1 MANKYDPDIY
11 LKLNNYGFSD
21 KSISDVKTYLG
32 TQALPVSLN
41 TSQKRTRF
49 IQKWSKDWEMR
60 NGKLIYKPLNLTVV
74 SDGERNTVL
83 KTIYEDI
90 KQGVGQG
97 IDLFYKRVRDKYLN
111 IRRSDVSAFLKSQK
125 VYQLTRPQNHIINK
139 PILALS
145 PNERWGIDCI
155 NMVSYASA
163 NGGIDRGTKFILTV
177 VDYFSRKVW
186 LRPLI
191 SQTAVNVRNALI
203 NLVAE
208 TKTYPRIIQA
218 DNGSEFKKET
228 SEWMKDNNITYIKTL
243 SYSPESN
250 GLVEGTNKKV
260 RNVLREIMIRTNSRN
275 WTQHLQ
281 TTANLL
287 NSQMNSTT
295 KRTPDSI
302 WKEGHELQ
310 GEQDRATIR
319 RHEQRIINAVKNNPT
334 TEYKIG
340 DFVRVKMGTLYSSVR
355 KLLKSG
361 DRKNV
366 VVNYSPTV
374 YKITN
379 ILAKD
384 KPDKRVGNS
393 TIEYEKSRYTLSN
406 LDGTILQ
413 TQLKNNNPN
422 GIRKSKRFFASDM
435 QLVNDPEEET
445 YLKDFSIEDALKL
458 NKMDKRNDIAVAR
471 ALPRPAPIVRAVLPL
486 PVPNARVPPVRPPPQ
501 AVPVVENYIGKEVE
515 NTFGGFGRRL
525 FIGKIISYD
534 KDSKKYTAKYS
545 DGYEQEYTLQEIKK
559 HLKRDVVANVRP
571 QRERRQVVIGGTVH
585 YI

>member
-1 MANKYDPDIY
+1 MNKYDPDIY
-11 LKLNNYGFSD
+11 LKLNNFGYSD
-21 KSISDVKTYLG
+21 KSIADVKTYLA
-32 TQALPVSLN
+32 TQTLPVSLN

-49 IQKWSKDWEMR
+49 IQKWSKDWEVR
-60 NGKLIYKPLNLTVV
+60 SNKLIYTPLNLTVV

-97 IDLFYKRVRDKYLN
+97 IDLFYKRIRDKYLN

-125 VYQLTRPQNHIINK
+125 VYQITRPQNHLINK

-163 NGGIDRGTKFILTV
+163 NGGIDRGNKFILTV
-177 VDYFSRKVW
+177 CDYFSRKTW

-191 SQTAVNVRNALI
+191 SQTAVNVRNAMVNI
-203 NLVAE
+203 VAE

-218 DNGSEFKKET
+218 DNGSEFKAET
-228 SEWMKDNNITYIKTL
+228 SQWMKDNNITYIKTL

-250 GLVEGTNKKV
+250 GLVEGTNKKI

-275 WTQHLQ
+275 WTTHLQ
-281 TTANLL
+281 TTVNLL
-287 NSQMNSTT
+287 NTQSNGTT

-310 GEQDRATIR
+310 GEQDRDTIR

-379 ILAKD
+379 ILRKD
-384 KPDKRVGNS
+384 KPDRRVGNS

-406 LDGTILQ
+406 LDGSILQ

-422 GIRKSKRFFASDM
+422 AVRKSKRFFASDM
-435 QLVNDPEEET
+435 QLVNDPEEEET
-445 YLKDFSIEDALKL
+445 YLQDFSIQDALKL

-486 PVPNARVPPVRPPPQ
+486 PVSNARIPPVRPPPQ
-501 AVPVVENYIGKEVE
+501 VVPVVENYIGKEVE

-545 DGYEQEYTLQEIKK
+545 DGYEQEYTLAEIKK
-559 HLKRDVVANVRP
+559 HLKREVVANVRP
-571 QRERRQVVIGGTVH
+571 QRERRQVVIGGSIH
-585 YI
+585 YL

>member
-1 MANKYDPDIY
+1 
-11 LKLNNYGFSD
+11 
-21 KSISDVKTYLG
+21 
-32 TQALPVSLN
+32 
-41 TSQKRTRF
+41 
-49 IQKWSKDWEMR
+49 
-60 NGKLIYKPLNLTVV
+60 
-74 SDGERNTVL
+74 
-83 KTIYEDI
+83 
-90 KQGVGQG
+90 
-97 IDLFYKRVRDKYLN
+97 
-111 IRRSDVSAFLKSQK
+111 
-125 VYQLTRPQNHIINK
+125 
-139 PILALS
+139 
-145 PNERWGIDCI
+145 
-155 NMVSYASA
+155 
-163 NGGIDRGTKFILTV
+163 
-177 VDYFSRKVW
+177 
-186 LRPLI
+186 
-191 SQTAVNVRNALI
+191 
-203 NLVAE
+203 
-208 TKTYPRIIQA
+208 
-218 DNGSEFKKET
+218 
-228 SEWMKDNNITYIKTL
+228 MKDNNITYIKTL

-250 GLVEGTNKKV
+250 GLVEGTNKKI
-260 RNVLREIMIRTNSRN
+260 RNILREIVIRTNSRN
-275 WTQHLQ
+275 WTTHLQ

-287 NSQMNSTT
+287 NSQMNGTT

-319 RHEQRIINAVKNNPT
+319 RHEQRIINLVKYNGT

-379 ILAKD
+379 ILRKD
-384 KPDKRVGNS
+384 KPDRRVGNS

-422 GIRKSKRFFASDM
+422 AVRKSKRFFASDM
-435 QLVNDPEEET
+435 QLVNNPEEET

-471 ALPRPAPIVRAVLPL
+471 ALPRPAPIIRAVLPL
-486 PVPNARVPPVRPPPQ
+486 PVPNARVPPVQPSPQ

-525 FIGKIISYD
+525 FVGKITSYD
-534 KDSKKYTAKYS
+534 RDKKLYTAKYT
-545 DGYEQEYTLQEIKK
+545 DGYEQEYTLAEIKK
-559 HLKRDVVANVRP
+559 HLKREVVANVRP
-571 QRERRQVVIGGTVH
+571 QRERRQVVVGGQIH